1 VTPPVW
7 LVKSHIEEGTFAMV
21 FSPSGA
27 KKSFLV
33 YDLAC
38 CIATGKDWH
47 GNRVK
52 QGAVLIICGEG
63 HGGLNRRLKGW
74 EKYNQQSPKEVPLYG
89 NERPLTLTDDAD
101 IAALIAYIEERISID
116 GTPNLIVVDTLARS
130 LGAADEKSGADI
142 NKLIVSLTAV
152 IQQYKCAVLLV
163 HHTGHSDA
171 AKHRARGASELPAAV
186 DHEFR
191 VEPYEEAGIITG
203 TLFTSTKMKD
213 ASLGEPVVF
222 DMITVGLG
230 VCDEDMVEIDTLV
243 PELRGPAQDYRDNL
257 PDPMI
262 VVIDEEYKLRQRNE
276 MTKRALIDAVRVEL
290 GCAKRTA
297 ERWVKRAIEEGRIN
311 V

>member
-1 VTPPVW
+1 
-7 LVKSHIEEGTFAMV
+7 M
-21 FSPSGA
+21 
-27 KKSFLV
+27 
-33 YDLAC
+33 
-38 CIATGKDWH
+38 
-47 GNRVK
+47 
-52 QGAVLIICGEG
+52 
-63 HGGLNRRLKGW
+63 
-74 EKYNQQSPKEVPLYG
+74 
-89 NERPLTLTDDAD
+89 
-101 IAALIAYIEERISID
+101 
-116 GTPNLIVVDTLARS
+116 
-130 LGAADEKSGADI
+130 
-142 NKLIVSLTAV
+142 

-243 PELRGPAQDYRDNL
+243 PELRGPAQDYRDNF
-257 PDPMI
+257 PDSMI